1 MLDLSKKK
9 KTVMAP
15 YLKFLL
21 FSSPFEQKMMIFNTT
36 FPANIDFRTKTS
48 VYDLRNLDL
57 SEDFQKPI
65 SVGAL
70 I

>member
-1 MLDLSKKK
+1 
-9 KTVMAP
+9 MAP

-57 SEDFQKPI
+57 SLLNEDFQKPI
-65 SVGAL
+65 PVGAL

>member
-1 MLDLSKKK
+1 M
-9 KTVMAP
+9 TP

-36 FPANIDFRTKTS
+36 FPANIDFRTKTN

-57 SEDFQKPI
+57 SLLNEDFQKPI
-65 SVGAL
+65 PVGAL